1 MRVLPHLSDALNE
14 DWITD
19 KVRFSYDAIKRQR
32 LLKIFVKTKLL
43 QRFEDQDLVNLS
55 VEKTLKIFAEQF
67 YERFQTTKQVNLSV
81 LLGKTLDLE
90 TLLAI
95 KTFSQTW
102 FEPWFS
108 LESLKTLPSADS
120 RVNYLSPSLLGNLE
134 QADYVVLNGLNLRL
148 DFPII
153 NIKLKKRTAQNLVV
167 FNIGNDFSSNFP
179 KINLGS
185 SFATFFKRFLGGKH
199 AVSKLLLN
207 GKILW
212 LNG

>member
-108 LESLKTLPSADS
+108 LESLKTVPQEKATKIKITYE
-120 RVNYLSPSLLGNLE
+120 NT
-134 QADYVVLNGLNLRL
+134 LNLL
-148 DFPII
+148 
-153 NIKLKKRTAQNLVV
+153 
-167 FNIGNDFSSNFP
+167 IGQVWGLISS
-179 KINLGS
+179 S
-185 SFATFFKRFLGGKH
+185 SKQK
-199 AVSKLLLN
+199 
-207 GKILW
+207 
-212 LNG
+212 